1 VAVHHRRSAP
11 RTRNKAARVA
21 AAAVAGSALLVAASL
36 GTVRWLAAHHPA
48 AALNQADVLGLPSA
62 GANQNLVS
70 KHPATLGAHG
80 TQRPATPSARVTQQP
95 KIVSVAVSRPGRPYY
110 VNPLRGVS
118 GLVPERI
125 DEGVDFGG
133 SGPVYALGDAIVTN
147 AGENAGWPGGGWI
160 TYQLTDGPDQ
170 GLMVYLAEDV
180 TPAVQT
186 GQHVTPSTVIANMFN
201 GGDGIET
208 GWAQP
213 TGVSAE
219 SELSEAGGIGGGG
232 PFPTKVG
239 LNFDQLLVLL
249 GVPAAPNA
257 GDIAYGLL
265 PANYPTVWK

>member
-1 VAVHHRRSAP
+1 VPAPARPGAAAHHRRSAP
-11 RTRNKAARVA
+11 RARNKPARVA
-21 AAAVAGSALLVAASL
+21 VAAVAGSALLVSAWL
-36 GTVRWLAAHHPA
+36 GTVHWLALHHP

-62 GANQNLVS
+62 GANQDLVS
-70 KHPATLGAHG
+70 
-80 TQRPATPSARVTQQP
+80 QRPAAPPARVTQQP

-133 SGPVYALGDAIVTN
+133 SGPVYALGDAVVTN

-170 GLMVYLAEDV
+170 GLVVYLAEDV
-180 TPAVQT
+180 TPTVQI

-219 SELSEAGGIGGGG
+219 SELPEAGGIGGAG
-232 PFPTKVG
+232 PFPTRVG

-257 GDIAYGLL
+257 GQTAYGLL